1 MCTWQTR
8 IPSRAPGAIFNNTK
22 ARLDLFV
29 GRFRF
34 PVEEVV
40 QELHEISDAAVF
52 SRNVE
57 TSTPPGANA
66 RVDWWRLHAGTLQ
79 LRSRLHEANVFWID
93 LVGHDEL
100 DTTLVAQNF
109 KAARVGVVL
118 GGRLLQE
125 IRKAVAETD
134 QDRWPGFVSDLHL
147 VEGVRRIFLDVRPA
161 VPCLV
166 ADLVHADV
174 ERRGGRKALR
184 ANTTNVLDKNSGI

>member
-8 IPSRAPGAIFNNTK
+8 GPSRARKQLSRTE

-34 PVEEVV
+34 PIQEVV
-40 QELHEISDAAVF
+40 QEMHEISDASVF
-52 SRNVE
+52 SHNIE
-57 TSTPPGANA
+57 TSTPPGAEA
-66 RVDWWRLHAGTLQ
+66 RVDRWHLHDGTLQ
-79 LRSRLHEANVFWID
+79 LRSRLHEANVFWIN

-161 VPCLV
+161 FPCLV